1 MSVFIICLAMP
12 STMGLRLLAVTIA
25 NNNNAD
31 EKRLSSLQTLCDSKE
46 RSPQYVSIQTFI
58 T

>member
-1 MSVFIICLAMP
+1 MSVFIIFPAMP
-12 STMGLRLLAVTIA
+12 STMGLRPLAVTTA

-31 EKRLSSLQTLCDSKE
+31 EKCFSSLQTLSDCKE
-46 RSPQYVSIQTFI
+46 CSLRYVSIQTFI